1 MIDSHLH
8 FTSLFG
14 MILDHPLQF
23 LEQNIAL
30 MCWLLDIYVGKQR
43 VKLVESIKLDSS
55 TYDVSQKRASVL
67 CKYISQSS

>member
-23 LEQNIAL
+23 LEQSIAL

-55 TYDVSQKRASVL
+55 TYDVSQKRASV
-67 CKYISQSS
+67 

>member
-14 MILDHPLQF
+14 MILDHSLQF

-55 TYDVSQKRASVL
+55 TYDVSQKRASV
-67 CKYISQSS
+67 